1 MTYRYRQLIEEGG
14 GLTYLRKEFKLTPSE
29 LLVLTNLIK
38 HDHPVHG
45 CFPKQETIAHE
56 TGLHKTQVWR
66 AVNGLEEKGLY
77 TRVKKP
83 YRDARGR
90 VRAGKIHHYEF
101 AEVVERA
108 LEYAGKAFDEARE
121 AERNGRLP
129 EKELTDFAEGGAG
142 QEDCPMVH
150 NNGMNGQSKA
160 DGAAPDS
167 SQYANPIVHNKGA
180 DASRIVN
187 QTVHNSGSEKLEVEV
202 ASKNWKRDS
211 RSAAAGAAVHMS
223 STDAVRSGNGEA
235 ASRGAGL
242 YEQTKAAGRE
252 ERAAAAALARKREPV
267 PERKRCECGAEIPPE
282 KADSR
287 DECRDCYYARVR
299 REEEERRAE
308 EDEQRRLGF
317 LEGRDRGRP
326 QRGLFNRGKTT
337 GPLPAGG
344 EGGGPLSGGEGHASG
359 AQ

>member
-1 MTYRYRQLIEEGG
+1 MTYKYRQLIEEGG
-14 GLTYLRKEFKLTPSE
+14 GLTYLRKRFRLTPSE
-29 LLVLTNLIK
+29 LFVLDNLIK

-90 VRAGKIHHYEF
+90 VRAGKIHHYAF

-108 LEYAGKAFDEARE
+108 LAYAGQAFNEDRG

-129 EKELTDFAEGGAG
+129 EKALTDCAEGGAG
-142 QEDCPMVH
+142 QEEYPMVH
-150 NNGMNGQSKA
+150 NNGTNGQSKA

-167 SQYANPIVHNKGA
+167 SQCANQIVHNSGTGV
-180 DASRIVN
+180 SRIVN
-187 QTVHNSGSEKLEVEV
+187 QTVHNSGSEKLEVEI
-202 ASKNWKRDS
+202 ASKNGKRDS
-211 RSAAAGAAVHMS
+211 RTAAADAAVERLS
-223 STDAVRSGNGEA
+223 ADAVGSGNGEEA
-235 ASRGAGL
+235 PAHEG
-242 YEQTKAAGRE
+242 
-252 ERAAAAALARKREPV
+252 EPV
-267 PERKRCECGAEIPPE
+267 PEGKRCACGGEIAPE
-282 KADSR
+282 KVDAR

-299 REEEERRAE
+299 REEKARRAA

-326 QRGLFNRGKTT
+326 QRGLFSRGKRA
-337 GPLPAGG
+337 GPLPAGD
-344 EGGGPLSGGEGHASG
+344 
-359 AQ
+359 

>member
-45 CFPKQETIAHE
+45 CFPKQETIANQ

-101 AEVVERA
+101 AEVIERA
-108 LEYAGKAFDEARE
+108 LEYAGKAFNEDRE

-142 QEDCPMVH
+142 EEDCPVVH
-150 NNGMNGQSKA
+150 NSGTNGQFGA
-160 DGAAPDS
+160 DADAPDR
-167 SQYANPIVHNKGA
+167 SQYANPIGHNRGTG
-180 DASRIVN
+180 ASRIVN

-202 ASKNWKRDS
+202 ASKNGKRDS
-211 RSAAAGAAVHMS
+211 RSAAAGAAVERL
-223 STDAVRSGNGEA
+223 STDAVGSGNGEA
-235 ASRGAGL
+235 ASRGASL
-242 YEQTKAAGRE
+242 YEQDKAAGRE
-252 ERAAAAALARKREPV
+252 EREATATPAQKGEPV
-267 PERKRCECGAEIPPE
+267 PEGKRCECGGEIPPE

-287 DECRDCYYARVR
+287 DECRDCYTARVR
-299 REEEERRAE
+299 LEEKERRAA
-308 EDEQRRLGF
+308 EDGQRRLGF

-326 QRGLFNRGKTT
+326 QRGLFSRGKRT
-337 GPLPAGG
+337 GPLAAGD
-344 EGGGPLSGGEGHASG
+344 
-359 AQ
+359 

>member
-1 MTYRYRQLIEEGG
+1 MTYRYRQIIEEGG
-14 GLTYLRKEFKLTPSE
+14 GLTYLRHEFGLSPSE
-29 LLVLTNLIK
+29 LFVLDNLIK

-101 AEVVERA
+101 AEVVVQA
-108 LEYAGKAFDEARE
+108 LAYAGQAFDEARE

-129 EKELTDFAEGGAG
+129 EKALTDFAEGGAG
-142 QEDCPMVH
+142 QEECPMVH
-150 NNGMNGQSKA
+150 NNGANGQSKA

-167 SQYANPIVHNKGA
+167 SQYANPIAHNSGTGV
-180 DASRIVN
+180 SRIVN
-187 QTVHNSGSEKLEVEV
+187 QTVHNSGSEKLEVEI
-202 ASKNWKRDS
+202 ASKNEKRDS
-211 RSAAAGAAVHMS
+211 RTAAAGAAVERL
-223 STDAVRSGNGEA
+223 STDGVGSGNGEA
-235 ASRGAGL
+235 APAHEGV
-242 YEQTKAAGRE
+242 
-252 ERAAAAALARKREPV
+252 PV
-267 PERKRCECGAEIPPE
+267 PERKRCACGGEIAPE
-282 KADSR
+282 KADAR

-299 REEEERRAE
+299 RDEKARRAE
-308 EDEQRRLGF
+308 EDAQRRRGF

-326 QRGLFNRGKTT
+326 QRGLFSRGKRA
-337 GPLPAGG
+337 GPLPAGD
-344 EGGGPLSGGEGHASG
+344 
-359 AQ
+359 